1 MSGIELFARTSV
13 YDFNLSDRYALPYLA
28 RDSSIPVSTSL
39 LFSKLLMVIT
49 PSGDSHTRTVG
60 VSIRLVHSLSG
71 VGSSPHVL
79 LFHTSR
85 AAFIPSHAAVPPLTS
100 RFFTRRE
107 DRTAARKGTNTAR
120 SGTRGMFSLL
130 CHLASALV
138 GAVIPVFYSYKT
150 IKKPSQKMLS
160 YWSKY
165 WAVFGSFLAVD
176 AVLDSLFIH
185 YFIPFYEFGKL
196 LFLIWAVNPYTSG
209 AQFVFD
215 KMLAPFIKRHEK
227 KMDIYVDCMIDNV
240 VTHGPELAITAGT
253 TLWNVA
259 RNLHALSRIRTDTL
273 GRALLHGG
281 ERIAIA
287 DISEDH
293 EEVQEVGNQV
303 VEPTPKIVEVKI
315 EQPES
320 DDEVIFVDPHQH
332 MEGNVTSK
340 SSASS
345 KTPMPTKRR
354 RGRRPTSNVTR
365 RKINRNTMCSDL
377 GEDAFEGQEPI
388 GGDPV
393 KRPMRR
399 SNRVAAV
406 AAKQQLV
413 IVGDDMT
420 GEE

>member
-1 MSGIELFARTSV
+1 
-13 YDFNLSDRYALPYLA
+13 
-28 RDSSIPVSTSL
+28 
-39 LFSKLLMVIT
+39 
-49 PSGDSHTRTVG
+49 
-60 VSIRLVHSLSG
+60 
-71 VGSSPHVL
+71 
-79 LFHTSR
+79 
-85 AAFIPSHAAVPPLTS
+85 
-100 RFFTRRE
+100 
-107 DRTAARKGTNTAR
+107 
-120 SGTRGMFSLL
+120 MFSIL
-130 CHLASALV
+130 CHLASAFV

-196 LFLIWAVNPYTSG
+196 LFLVWAVNPYTSG

-227 KMDIYVDCMIDNV
+227 KMDVYVECMIDNV
-240 VTHGPELAITAGT
+240 VTHGPELALTAGT

-259 RNLHALSRIRTDTL
+259 RNLHALSRIRSDTL
-273 GRALLHGG
+273 GRALMQGE

-287 DISEDH
+287 DISGDH
-293 EEVQEVGNQV
+293 GQGEEEGNQV
-303 VEPTPKIVEVKI
+303 SEPTPRIVEVKV

-320 DDEVIFVDPHQH
+320 DNEVIFVDPHQH
-332 MEGNVTSK
+332 MDRNATSK
-340 SSASS
+340 SSASASS

-354 RGRRPTSNVTR
+354 RGRRPSSNVTR
-365 RKINRNTMCSDL
+365 RKINRNTKCSDL
-377 GEDAFEGQEPI
+377 GEDAFEGQELI

-393 KRPMRR
+393 KRPLRQ

-406 AAKQQLV
+406 AARKQLV